1 MLSGKKILSAV
12 LSAALLLPAASALAE
27 DDAFAAEIERRY
39 TAPSIDNRSE
49 VRWWMAEAGHTDET
63 IRAEI
68 QAMYDGGFRGVELC
82 AQGEDEISETDYGYG
97 SAQWDHDLKLAMNTA
112 LDLGMT
118 VSLTSG
124 TNWATANVP
133 GLDPH
138 SQGASQIVVDIV
150 EYIKAGASRSG
161 AIPMQ
166 KKVGSKV
173 YPIEPTAK
181 LIGVFAVPQTSGN
194 KAKPIVTDGTGII
207 ELTDKLVW
215 EADGTITLD
224 WTPEN
229 AESKYRLF
237 YYWQQGAMQESHPA
251 AETAYCINYFDEAG
265 IEALKEYWLAHILDD
280 EALNAKIQ
288 AGDVQL
294 FMDSLEISTEYG
306 CAFWCDDMAEEFL
319 ARKGYDIRPYLYL
332 TIGLPDLFYWDAV
345 DYGSY
350 DLADKTMREKV
361 LNDLFDVQT
370 QLYRERMLEPLR
382 AWLHEYGIKT
392 RAQISYGQRL
402 EISEPIMS
410 VDYPEAEILNQNNQ
424 VDMYRLWTGGAK
436 LQNKVLSS
444 ETGAYGGYAY
454 TEQDHLM
461 EAYNL
466 FAAGFNRIVWHIWS
480 AQYGP
485 GTDNRW
491 PHYTASGA
499 VYASFYAFGPH
510 EPSSVD
516 YPSFNDHLGR
526 ICQLLREGVSRTDVG
541 MIYMNYQQPMPTS
554 GNHGGENWLLDHTTG
569 FFPSTTL
576 QDNGYTY
583 DYFSPDFLT
592 ADGVSYAAETGTL
605 EQAGY
610 QAIVLWQ
617 EQLALD
623 GAKALLDL
631 AKQGMKVVVVDGA
644 AVQTPYN
651 DGGEAALADVMA
663 EMKALPNVYSAKD
676 ADDAA
681 RVLQSAGVKPY
692 AGFAEPNRQLL
703 TQTRRDGDTEYLY
716 VYNYCDGSYVSVWS
730 QGEKQDTHGDT
741 ITTEMV
747 VDGTWIPYQLDAWT
761 GETKRLGVYRHE
773 NGSTIFPL
781 TLDYGDVALFVFRA
795 CEADSELHA
804 VETNAADVCS
814 DGSSLSAKVTAS
826 GEYQA
831 QLSSGETRQFAAQVP
846 DAFEITDW
854 DVTVMKHTAS
864 EQVNERTETLFGQT
878 ITETQVATDITP
890 VTLHLDALKTW
901 NEIPEL
907 GERTVGQA
915 TYKAV
920 FQWDGTADGA
930 YIDFGPMSESMQVF
944 INGEKTGDLSM
955 TKAVMDITPWLKNG
969 ENTIALLYSS
979 SLANA
984 GGGAGGGD
992 WYGYRY
998 GLQAY
1003 GPAQAV
1009 VHPYCLIPLD

>member
-1 MLSGKKILSAV
+1 MLDVCLLGTSGMMPLPRRALTALMTRFNGSSLLIDCGEGTQVSIREKGFSMHAIDTICLTHVHGDHVSG
-12 LSAALLLPAASALAE
+12 LPGLLLSMGNAERTERLTIIGPKGMKKVVESLLVVAPGLPFEIEYIELTESFHRFEICGYILEAFRVKHTVPCYGYSQIIQRAGRFDSEKAKANDVPMKVWSSLQKGKTVDWEGKTYTPDMVLGPAE

-82 AQGEDEISETDYGYG
+82 AQGEDEISEADYGYG

-161 AIPMQ
+161 AIPLQ

-265 IEALKEYWLAHILDD
+265 VKALKEYWLSHILDD

-332 TIGLPDLFYWDAV
+332 TIGLPELFYWDAV

-350 DLADKTMREKV
+350 DLADKAMREKV

-592 ADGVSYAAETGTL
+592 ADGVYYNAETGTL

-610 QAIVLWQ
+610 QAIVLWH

-681 RVLQSAGVKPY
+681 RVLQSAGV
-692 AGFAEPNRQLL
+692 N
-703 TQTRRDGDTEYLY
+703 
-716 VYNYCDGSYVSVWS
+716 
-730 QGEKQDTHGDT
+730 
-741 ITTEMV
+741 
-747 VDGTWIPYQLDAWT
+747 
-761 GETKRLGVYRHE
+761 
-773 NGSTIFPL
+773 
-781 TLDYGDVALFVFRA
+781 
-795 CEADSELHA
+795 
-804 VETNAADVCS
+804 
-814 DGSSLSAKVTAS
+814 VT
-826 GEYQA
+826 
-831 QLSSGETRQFAAQVP
+831 
-846 DAFEITDW
+846 
-854 DVTVMKHTAS
+854 
-864 EQVNERTETLFGQT
+864 
-878 ITETQVATDITP
+878 
-890 VTLHLDALKTW
+890 
-901 NEIPEL
+901 
-907 GERTVGQA
+907 
-915 TYKAV
+915 
-920 FQWDGTADGA
+920 
-930 YIDFGPMSESMQVF
+930 
-944 INGEKTGDLSM
+944 
-955 TKAVMDITPWLKNG
+955 
-969 ENTIALLYSS
+969 
-979 SLANA
+979 
-984 GGGAGGGD
+984 
-992 WYGYRY
+992 
-998 GLQAY
+998 
-1003 GPAQAV
+1003 
-1009 VHPYCLIPLD
+1009 